1 MCEAHV
7 YLEKDGEEELLLES
21 VYLIESEGDRW
32 RLENIFGE
40 QKVLR
45 ATFKV
50 LALSEDR
57 IVLQEREV
65 G

>member
-7 YLEKDGEEELLLES
+7 YLEKNGEEELLLES
-21 VYLIESEGDRW
+21 VYLIEAEGNRW

-50 LALSEDR
+50 LALTEDK
-57 IVLQEREV
+57 IVLQEVETD
-65 G
+65 

>member
-21 VYLIESEGDRW
+21 VYLIEPEGDGW

-40 QKVLR
+40 QKVLQ
-45 ATFKV
+45 AVFKV
-50 LALSEDR
+50 LALSEER
-57 IVLQEREV
+57 IVLQKAEKD
-65 G
+65 

>member
-7 YLEKDGEEELLLES
+7 YLKKNGEEELLLES

-50 LALSEDR
+50 LALSEDK
-57 IVLQEREV
+57 IVLQEVETD
-65 G
+65 

>member
-7 YLEKDGEEELLLES
+7 YLKKNGEEELFLES
-21 VYLIESEGDRW
+21 VYLIEPEGDRW

-45 ATFKV
+45 ATFRV
-50 LALSEDR
+50 LALSEGK
-57 IVLQEREV
+57 ILLQELEA

>member
-40 QKVLR
+40 QKVVQ

-50 LALSEDR
+50 LALSEEK
-57 IVLQEREV
+57 IVLQEV
-65 G
+65 KAD

>member
-45 ATFKV
+45 AAFKV
-50 LALSEDR
+50 LALSEEK
-57 IVLQEREV
+57 IVLQAV
-65 G
+65 KAD

>member
-21 VYLIESEGDRW
+21 VFLIESEGDRW

-40 QKVLR
+40 QKILR
-45 ATFKV
+45 AAFKV
-50 LALSEDR
+50 LALSEEK
-57 IVLQEREV
+57 IVLQIV
-65 G
+65 KAD

>member
-7 YLEKDGEEELLLES
+7 YLEQDGEEKLLLES
-21 VYLIESEGDRW
+21 VYLIESDGDRW

-45 ATFKV
+45 AAFKI
-50 LALSEDR
+50 LALSEDK
-57 IVLQEREV
+57 IVLQELEAD
-65 G
+65 

>member
-21 VYLIESEGDRW
+21 VFLIESEGDRW

-40 QKVLR
+40 QKILR
-45 ATFKV
+45 AAFKI
-50 LALSEDR
+50 LALSEEK
-57 IVLQEREV
+57 IVLQAV
-65 G
+65 KAD

>member
-7 YLEKDGEEELLLES
+7 YMEKDGEEELLLES

>member
-21 VYLIESEGDRW
+21 VYLIEPEGEMW

-40 QKVLR
+40 QKVLK
-45 ATFKV
+45 ATPKL
-50 LALSEDR
+50 LALSQDK
-57 IVLQEREV
+57 IVFEEV
-65 G
+65 SGG

>member
-7 YLEKDGEEELLLES
+7 YLEKNGEEELLLES
-21 VYLIESEGDRW
+21 VYLIEAEGNRW

-50 LALSEDR
+50 LALSEDK
-57 IVLQEREV
+57 IVLQEIEA

>member
-1 MCEAHV
+1 MCEANV
-7 YLEKDGEEELLLES
+7 YVEKDGHEDLLLES

-32 RLENIFGE
+32 HLENIFGE

-50 LALSEDR
+50 LALSEDK
-57 IVLQEREV
+57 IVLQEVEAD
-65 G
+65 

>member
-7 YLEKDGEEELLLES
+7 YLEKNGEEELLLES
-21 VYLIESEGDRW
+21 VYLIESDGDKW

-50 LALSEDR
+50 LALSEDK
-57 IVLQEREV
+57 IVLQEIEAV
-65 G
+65 

>member
-21 VYLIESEGDRW
+21 VYLIESDGDRW

-45 ATFKV
+45 AAFKV
-50 LALSEDR
+50 LALSEDK
-57 IVLQEREV
+57 IVLQELEAT
-65 G
+65 

>member
-21 VYLIESEGDRW
+21 VYLIEPEGDGW

-40 QKVLR
+40 QKVLQ
-45 ATFKV
+45 AVFKV
-50 LALSEDR
+50 LALSEEK
-57 IVLQEREV
+57 IVLQKAEKD
-65 G
+65 

>member
-50 LALSEDR
+50 LALSEDK

>member
-7 YLEKDGEEELLLES
+7 YLKKNGEEELLLES
-21 VYLIESEGDRW
+21 VYLIEPEGDRW

-45 ATFKV
+45 AAFKV
-50 LALSEDR
+50 LALSEGK
-57 IVLQEREV
+57 ILLQVLET

>member
-7 YLEKDGEEELLLES
+7 YLDKNGEEELLLES

-50 LALSEDR
+50 LALSEDK
-57 IVLQEREV
+57 IVLQEIEA

>member
-7 YLEKDGEEELLLES
+7 YLDKNGKEELLLES

-50 LALSEDR
+50 LALSEDK
-57 IVLQEREV
+57 IVLQEIEA

>member
-21 VYLIESEGDRW
+21 VYLIEPEGNGW

-45 ATFKV
+45 AVFKV
-50 LALSEDR
+50 LALSEER
-57 IVLQEREV
+57 IVLQEVETD
-65 G
+65 

>member
-7 YLEKDGEEELLLES
+7 YLEKDGTETLLLES
-21 VYLIESEGDRW
+21 VYLIEPEGDSW

-45 ATFKV
+45 AIFKV
-50 LALSEDR
+50 LALSEDK
-57 IVLQEREV
+57 IVLQEVETD
-65 G
+65 

>member
-7 YLEKDGEEELLLES
+7 YLDKNGEEELLLES
-21 VYLIESEGDRW
+21 VYLIESEGDKW

-50 LALSEDR
+50 LALSEDK
-57 IVLQEREV
+57 IVLQEIEA

>member
-7 YLEKDGEEELLLES
+7 YLEKDGMEELILES
-21 VYLIESEGDRW
+21 VYLIEPEGDRW

-50 LALSEDR
+50 LALSEDK
-57 IVLQEREV
+57 IVLQEVEAD
-65 G
+65 

>member
-7 YLEKDGEEELLLES
+7 YLEKNGEEELFLES

-50 LALSEDR
+50 LAFSEDK
-57 IVLQEREV
+57 IILQEIEA

>member
-7 YLEKDGEEELLLES
+7 YLEKNGEEELLLES
-21 VYLIESEGDRW
+21 VYLIEAEGDRW

-50 LALSEDR
+50 LALSEDK
-57 IVLQEREV
+57 IVLQELKA

>member
-7 YLEKDGEEELLLES
+7 YLEKDGKEELLLES
-21 VYLIESEGDRW
+21 VFLIESEGDRW

-40 QKVLR
+40 QKVVR

-50 LALSEDR
+50 LALSEDK
-57 IVLQEREV
+57 IVLEEIEK